1 MNGNDLNNGD
11 DKQHSEDEGT
21 WSNFP
26 ILCRKFNR
34 RKPVWRNGCP
44 NQKQWDY
51 RLEARLYANFDI
63 ISNDL
68 NNFKKFTMNNAVE
81 QFTNELRGEN
91 AKLKKENECLID
103 RLITVSYTV
112 GDLNT
117 KIKDLENEKA
127 SLVATLR
134 LFMMNIVM

>member
-1 MNGNDLNNGD
+1 
-11 DKQHSEDEGT
+11 
-21 WSNFP
+21 
-26 ILCRKFNR
+26 
-34 RKPVWRNGCP
+34 
-44 NQKQWDY
+44 
-51 RLEARLYANFDI
+51 
-63 ISNDL
+63 
-68 NNFKKFTMNNAVE
+68 MNNAVE

-134 LFMMNIVM
+134 LFMMNIVI